1 MDPLHVHLL
10 SGPPRHSLGPPTC
23 APASRA
29 DTPERGPCTE
39 EAGRHWCG
47 ETVRRGPLGLPRSI
61 VTPLNLIH
69 CLPREARRRACVHES
84 AGLGGL
90 PRGACWALLP
100 HLPPGFGPPHAVPA
114 RSHRPRPAAHPPQ
127 VQSCCLLPSSLD
139 SGPCSLASSSSSTL
153 FLRRFGT
160 EEQSKAADLRPWN
173 RGHQRWAVL
182 WQGSGGSGGARPSP
196 RPAPVQG
203 DRTQCP
209 AAPLGL
215 TALGA
220 DGRAGLLGARG
231 RPSRARPDGL
241 CVQPEPRVLKKE
253 GGGC

>member
-1 MDPLHVHLL
+1 MEGAPGAAQERCDSPEPDRLPSTGGKAAGVCPRVGRPRRSPLGAVLGPAPTPAPRLWAPTCSSCPFTPTLTSSAPTPGAVMLLAPIFPGLWPLL
-10 SGPPRHSLGPPTC
+10 SGLKFQLNPVSAVLWDR
-23 APASRA
+23 
-29 DTPERGPCTE
+29 
-39 EAGRHWCG
+39 
-47 ETVRRGPLGLPRSI
+47 TVKGS
-61 VTPLNLIH
+61 
-69 CLPREARRRACVHES
+69 
-84 AGLGGL
+84 
-90 PRGACWALLP
+90 
-100 HLPPGFGPPHAVPA
+100 
-114 RSHRPRPAAHPPQ
+114 
-127 VQSCCLLPSSLD
+127 
-139 SGPCSLASSSSSTL
+139 
-153 FLRRFGT
+153 
-160 EEQSKAADLRPWN
+160 DLRPWS

-253 GGGC
+253 GGGR